1 MSAVSFCYDCL
12 FYTKKR
18 RPRLAAGRAA
28 IYSLLTHTDK
38 KEAGRWARGWCF
50 GAGGQAG
57 AGAPRRFCWPRVLAA
72 GVWQSARLR
81 ALAWAAADKAA
92 LALAERAAPG
102 FAARLQALEEENFR
116 LRSALAAGAADAAEN
131 EALRALLGSGARP
144 AGSWQPV
151 RVTARAA
158 DGRLTLAAALAPG
171 TPVLGQPGAAGGHRG
186 RERRA
191 QRHGRPA
198 RAGSRGRS
206 RGGRG
211 LQRRAGAPRR
221 AAVAGRPAPPQR
233 PDPRHGGDGCGRG
246 CGPERW
252 PKPPPPMKPACAES
266 APLAGTAAA
275 GVYGFVPAG

>member
-1 MSAVSFCYDCL
+1 MGKGLVL
-12 FYTKKR
+12 WR
-18 RPRLAAGRAA
+18 RRTGGRRRAAALLLAA
-28 IYSLLTHTDK
+28 
-38 KEAGRWARGWCF
+38 
-50 GAGGQAG
+50 
-57 AGAPRRFCWPRVLAA
+57 VLAA

-171 TPVLGQPGAAGGHRG
+171 TPVLDSRGRLAGIVAESGARSATADPPGLGAGAVAAAAGACSGVLARRGGRLWLDGLPRRSGLTPGTVVTAAGGLWAG
-186 RERRA
+186 TLTEA
-191 QRHGRPA
+191 PA
-198 RAGSRGRS
+198 ADET
-206 RGGRG
+206 G
-211 LQRRAGAPRR
+211 LR
-221 AAVAGRPAPPQR
+221 
-233 PDPRHGGDGCGRG
+233 
-246 CGPERW
+246 
-252 PKPPPPMKPACAES
+252 ES